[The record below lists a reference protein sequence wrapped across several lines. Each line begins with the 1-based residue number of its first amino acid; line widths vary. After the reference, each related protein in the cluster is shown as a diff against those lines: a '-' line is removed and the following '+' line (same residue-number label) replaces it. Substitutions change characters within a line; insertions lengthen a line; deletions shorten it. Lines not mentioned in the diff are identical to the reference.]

1 MHDGTRTHNTRH
13 HKPTLCQLSYIHS
26 CGGWDS
32 NPRLWAMNPARN
44 LSSTPRYLTLD
55 TLLLPNL
62 QFGAFKLKLL
72 FVSIV
77 GVTGFEP
84 ATSASQMPRDNQT
97 TLHPNKISI
106 KYKLGDWSYFSQ
118 MLMLLY
124 SQDSTS
130 RISGEGF
137 FTLFKGFSPQPTS
150 LFLACLVNR

>member
-1 MHDGTRTHNTRH
+1 MHDGTWTHNRRH
-13 HKPTLCQLSYIHS
+13 HKPLLCQLSYTHS

-32 NPRLWAMNPARN
+32 NPRLWAMNPARS
-44 LSSTPRYLTLD
+44 LSSTPRHVILD
-55 TLLLPNL
+55 TFLYQIYSSVLL
-62 QFGAFKLKLL
+62 KLKLL